1 MYLWLERAK
10 RSTGNYFRR
19 PNVVWTD
26 WLHLFIV
33 ARGIKS
39 WRCWEFKLKMN
50 EKRTSEE
57 WTNGIFASF
66 TANKNR
72 NTLRMKSAWDE
83 RDLITLREFLYDFK
97 WAKNWLERNFNRFQA
112 HFSSE
117 KTEPI
122 ALNVLLLH
130 HLCEFLVCCVSIS
143 LISLMMSLREG
154 HVEHKI
160 N

>member
-39 WRCWEFKLKMN
+39 WRWWEFKLKMN
-50 EKRTSEE
+50 ENRTSEE

-112 HFSSE
+112 HFSSLA
-117 KTEPI
+117 PASLVRI
-122 ALNVLLLH
+122 SCL
-130 HLCEFLVCCVSIS
+130 LCEYFSYFTDDVVAW
-143 LISLMMSLREG
+143 RPRRTQ
-154 HVEHKI
+154 